1 MSLFRKRKKI
11 NDDNNVSKEEKIL
24 NAALVEQE
32 EDPKEKLHQTIFGIR
47 FPWEAIFFVIVG
59 FMSEVVDALLMR
71 NTLDQLIGDAGST
84 STIISAIVAA
94 GCFVSMA
101 LAGFNL
107 GNRRYYNKLGQGVAY
122 SFWALAGVA
131 LVSAR
136 LVLAL
141 DPVSGKGEA
150 SGNITLAIVQF
161 ILYIGTGFMT
171 RDGVRILT
179 DNDLREY
186 FLARARYGR
195 LLMKL
200 SEERRIV
207 VEDISKLKV
216 YSKYAERLV
225 ESKRSVKKNIAQ
237 YNEAARAL
245 IEAKMSIMV
254 DPDLMEKMYDDAMKK
269 EKQKQ

>member
-1 MSLFRKRKKI
+1 
-11 NDDNNVSKEEKIL
+11 
-24 NAALVEQE
+24 
-32 EDPKEKLHQTIFGIR
+32 
-47 FPWEAIFFVIVG
+47 
-59 FMSEVVDALLMR
+59 
-71 NTLDQLIGDAGST
+71 
-84 STIISAIVAA
+84 
-94 GCFVSMA
+94 
-101 LAGFNL
+101 
-107 GNRRYYNKLGQGVAY
+107 
-122 SFWALAGVA
+122 
-131 LVSAR
+131 
-136 LVLAL
+136 
-141 DPVSGKGEA
+141 
-150 SGNITLAIVQF
+150 
-161 ILYIGTGFMT
+161 MT

-207 VEDISKLKV
+207 VEDISKLKA

-254 DPDLMEKMYDDAMKK
+254 DPDLMEKMYDDAMEK
-269 EKQKQ
+269 ETARTLHEDEEEMVRLFHNASLELRKAALAVLKAAQQPDEQKDQRSGIDE